1 MICCFIVRP
10 SAIGGFEILQL
21 RREPADYMGGTWATV
36 YGQIEKD
43 ETAIVAALREL
54 REEAGLIPKEFFRL
68 ERVNS
73 FFIPGTDTLWH
84 CVQFCAIVAVDAE
97 VLLNA
102 EHDAFRW
109 TSIGSA
115 ESEFIWQNDV
125 TTIAEIQT
133 QILRNSPAKPYLRI
147 ALSDH

>member
-1 MICCFIVRP
+1 MIGCFVVRP

-36 YGQIEKD
+36 YGQIED
-43 ETAIVAALREL
+43 GETAVSAALREL
-54 REEAGLIPKEFFRL
+54 HEEASLIPKELYRM

-73 FFIPGTDTLWH
+73 FYIPGTDTLWH
-84 CVQFCAIVAVDAE
+84 CVQFCALVAADAK
-97 VLLNA
+97 VILNA

-109 TSIGSA
+109 ISIGSA
-115 ESEFIWQNDV
+115 QTEFIWQNDV

-133 QILRNSPAKPYLRI
+133 TILRNSAAKPFLRI
-147 ALSDH
+147 VFPNH